1 VADLY
6 TDIFKETSVD
16 LIDMTSYLDNLTETH
31 DIITSLR
38 STNFDLSAQRQSE
51 RALKTNYKAPLCNLE
66 RRKEALA

>member
-16 LIDMTSYLDNLTETH
+16 LIDMTSYLANRKETH
-31 DIITSLR
+31 DIVTCLH
-38 STNFDLSAQRQSE
+38 STNFDLSAQMQSE
-51 RALKTNYKAPLCNLE
+51 RALDTNYKAPLCNLE